1 MQRDYKNLR
10 LTNLIAFYV
19 NHSTGASD
27 KCHLFT
33 VKQSQGE
40 DILILNCCTLQ
51 VSSYTGKV
59 NVKFN
64 E

>member
-1 MQRDYKNLR
+1 MQQDYKNLSE
-10 LTNLIAFYV
+10 FYA
-19 NHSTGASD
+19 NHSTRASD

-33 VKQSQGE
+33 AVTVKKSQGE
-40 DILILNCCTLQ
+40 DILILSCCTLQ